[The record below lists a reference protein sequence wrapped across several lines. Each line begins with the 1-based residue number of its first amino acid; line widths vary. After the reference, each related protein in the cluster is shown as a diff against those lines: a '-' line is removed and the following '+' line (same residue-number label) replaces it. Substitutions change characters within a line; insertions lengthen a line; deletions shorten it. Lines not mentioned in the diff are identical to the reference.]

1 MHADLRA
8 QISHLQGFCQKAKT
22 NMIYLVGHFLIQ
34 SHYRLYN
41 EPILGH
47 FPLGLGI
54 GSSFSYIN
62 EPGLGSNLGSYIMLN
77 LNQIKPGTESSCFQL
92 KCPSLSLAYELMEPH
107 STLAQ

>member
-1 MHADLRA
+1 MHDACRSKGPDFPLT
-8 QISHLQGFCQKAKT
+8 GFLSEGKN

-41 EPILGH
+41 EPVLGH

-62 EPGLGSNLGSYIMLN
+62 ELGLGSNLGSYIMLN
-77 LNQIKPGTESSCFQL
+77 LNQIKPGT
-92 KCPSLSLAYELMEPH
+92 
-107 STLAQ
+107 